1 MSSQS
6 TSATPFSIAADL
18 QPCRLLE
25 LPPDLLEY
33 ITTSDTPTLSFKAKD
48 ATDPEAFLTTRD
60 KTYLLRQVHTSNTVY
75 ITTPAHNA
83 QATTAISQC
92 RSALECLPAPIRHA
106 ESILRSLLIPFAE
119 PQDLDIRPS
128 NPQTKDHVFAL
139 TPMSHDEC
147 QTVWRDLIAF
157 EHSGQSF
164 RPTAIALAKV
174 WKWLLEIA
182 YANAVNLA
190 EPVQKELVDKMLDG
204 EDEWPR
210 SLVDAI
216 FSKLSEDNQSLLQ
229 LQQHATVQW
238 VGINT
243 LESCRQNNKQSIM
256 DTSVFMDTW
265 KDALPEIWR
274 TEANLDMLKGLYK
287 PSAGG
292 KRIELLHNQS
302 AHAEEATA
310 GASKP
315 STTTTAGKRK
325 WHEKFAAARKQGKP
339 S

>member
-48 ATDPEAFLTTRD
+48 ATDPEAFLTTKD

-75 ITTPAHNA
+75 ITTPADNA
-83 QATTAISQC
+83 QGATAISQC
-92 RSALECLPAPIRHA
+92 RSALECLPAPVRHA
-106 ESILRSLLIPFAE
+106 ESTLRSLLIPFGE

-128 NPQTKDHVFAL
+128 NPQSKDDVFAH

-164 RPTAIALAKV
+164 RPTALVLARV

-190 EPVQKELVDKMLDG
+190 EPVQKEIVDKMLDG

-216 FSKLSEDNQSLLQ
+216 FSKLSGNDQSLLQ
-229 LQQHATVQW
+229 LQQHTTVKW
-238 VGINT
+238 VGTNT
-243 LESCRQNNKQSIM
+243 LESYRQNNKQSIM
-256 DTSVFMDTW
+256 DASVFIDSW

-274 TEANLDMLKGLYK
+274 TEANLEMLK
-287 PSAGG
+287 
-292 KRIELLHNQS
+292 
-302 AHAEEATA
+302 
-310 GASKP
+310 ASP
-315 STTTTAGKRK
+315 HDCNGRT
-325 WHEKFAAARKQGKP
+325 
-339 S
+339 